1 MEFVKTDWLRILN
14 PAVMARLG
22 RVRHAVFDFD
32 GTISVL
38 RQGWEPVMEQVMLQ
52 TLCPSGDAP
61 ETMVNEV
68 RRYIDAS
75 TGQLTIVQM
84 RWLSEAVLRWG
95 TNGSPLTPQEYKA
108 RYLDALMVSVK
119 KRLADLECGAV
130 SSDQYLIAGAKDLL
144 KGLAERG
151 VRLYIASGSDHADVV
166 HEANALGI
174 AQYIQGGI
182 YGALDASEANAKDRI
197 IQRILEE
204 HQLAGEALLVAG
216 DGPVEIVEAR
226 ARGAIALG
234 VPSDEVARRG
244 WNEQKV
250 PRLTSAGADFLTP
263 DYRCTRDLIDL
274 LVDE

>member
-1 MEFVKTDWLRILN
+1 MELVKTDWLRVLN
-14 PAVMARLG
+14 PEVMARLG

-75 TGQLTIVQM
+75 TGQLTIMQM

-108 RYLDALMVSVK
+108 RYLGALMVSVK
-119 KRLADLECGAV
+119 RRLAHLECGAV
-130 SSDQYLIAGAKDLL
+130 DPDHYLIAGAKDLL

-151 VRLYIASGSDHADVV
+151 VQLYIASGSDHADVV
-166 HEANALGI
+166 HEVSALGI
-174 AQYIQGGI
+174 GQYIQGGI

-197 IQRILEE
+197 IQRILDE
-204 HQLAGEALLVAG
+204 HRLQGEALLVAG

-234 VPSDEVARRG
+234 VPSDEVTRCG
-244 WNEQKV
+244 WNEHKV
-250 PRLTSAGADFLTP
+250 ARLATAGADLLTP
-263 DYRCTRDLIDL
+263 DYLYSQDLIGL
-274 LVDE
+274 LVGS

>member
-1 MEFVKTDWLRILN
+1 MELINTDWLRILN
-14 PAVMARLG
+14 PEVMARLG
-22 RVRHAVFDFD
+22 HVRHAVFDFD

-52 TLCPSGDAP
+52 TLCPHGEAP
-61 ETMVNEV
+61 ETLVDEV

-84 RWLSEAVLRWG
+84 RWLSEAVLRWN

-119 KRLADLECGAV
+119 QRLADLDCGAA
-130 SSDQYLIAGAKDLL
+130 DAGRYLITGANDLL
-144 KGLAERG
+144 KVLSERG
-151 VRLYIASGSDHADVV
+151 VWLYIASGSDHADVV

-174 AQYIQGGI
+174 AQYIKGGI

-197 IQRILEE
+197 IQRILDE
-204 HQLAGEALLVAG
+204 HQLSGEALLVAG

-234 VPSDEVARRG
+234 VPSDEVVRRG
-244 WNEQKV
+244 WNEHKV
-250 PRLTSAGADFLTP
+250 PRLTTAGADLLVP
-263 DYRCTRDLIDL
+263 DYRCAQDLIDI
-274 LVDE
+274 LVGP